1 MHILMSL
8 SRPTA
13 ICALALAL
21 FAAPAAAFPASTA
34 LHTSPSAAVAPSDVE
49 TVQFRNNRRGSAAF
63 GMRNGRNYGYYR
75 GNRNRNFGRNAGI
88 GLGAAIIGGVL
99 LSQAARAEHRS
110 SHSGDWE
117 RCEQT
122 YKSFESDTGM
132 YTGYDGIRRT
142 CPYLN

>member
-1 MHILMSL
+1 MRALKSL
-8 SRPTA
+8 SRPA
-13 ICALALAL
+13 ALCALALAL
-21 FAAPAAAFPASTA
+21 FAAPAAAFPVSTS
-34 LHTSPSAAVAPSDVE
+34 LQTSQSAAVAPSDVE

-63 GMRNGRNYGYYR
+63 RMRNGRNYGNYR

-88 GLGAAIIGGVL
+88 GIGAAIIGGVL

-110 SHSGDWE
+110 NHSGDWE
-117 RCEQT
+117 RCERN